1 MSNPHERDWRESSLR
16 MRTVAA
22 LYIDPL
28 GVYPR
33 LSPCGRYDRKAPGH
47 VCAISSAVD
56 CWDKARN
63 AKLYTGPH
71 PVVAHP
77 DCGPWSKL
85 RHLCT
90 LQDDACGPRAFEQV
104 REFGGVLE
112 HPEHSRLFDHMGAV
126 KPGDA
131 TDSYNGRTYLVRQV
145 DWGHCC
151 VKPTW
156 LYVVGVDQLR
166 VMRGIRKR
174 RGTGKAT
181 RSING
186 KRGAAT
192 QAKHPTWKEQ
202 LPRANDSE
210 RRRTPIAFAEWLVSL
225 ARASKISNFLTIE
238 RVPQ

>member
-1 MSNPHERDWRESSLR
+1 MPNPHERDWRESSLR

-112 HPEHSRLFDHMGAV
+112 HPEHSRVFGAPSCFTHQSGFTWELSEV
-126 KPGDA
+126 SHWMPM
-131 TDSYNGRTYLVRQV
+131 V
-145 DWGHCC
+145 DDPAPPEGE
-151 VKPTW
+151 K
-156 LYVVGVDQLR
+156 L
-166 VMRGIRKR
+166 
-174 RGTGKAT
+174 
-181 RSING
+181 
-186 KRGAAT
+186 
-192 QAKHPTWKEQ
+192 
-202 LPRANDSE
+202 ND
-210 RRRTPIAFAEWLVSL
+210 
-225 ARASKISNFLTIE
+225 
-238 RVPQ
+238 